1 MDDGFLNLTPEHK
14 QQKKKIDELDLIKIK
29 KIPASKNTI
38 KKVKKKKS
46 TEWKKIFAN
55 YIFAKYLIS
64 RM

>member
-14 QQKKKIDELDLIKIK
+14 QQKKKIDESDFIKIK
-29 KIPASKNTI
+29 KFHASKNAI
-38 KKVKKKKS
+38 KKVKEKS
-46 TEWKKIFAN
+46 TEWKKILAN